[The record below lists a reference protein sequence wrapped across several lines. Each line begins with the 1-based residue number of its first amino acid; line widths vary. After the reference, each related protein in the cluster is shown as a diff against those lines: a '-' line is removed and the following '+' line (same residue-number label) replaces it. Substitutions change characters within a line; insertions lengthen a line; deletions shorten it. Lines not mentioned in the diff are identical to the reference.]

1 MQNLNR
7 NKHQNLNNLFY
18 DIGGRVSK
26 YDDRLQQIV
35 PAANQLETIRRH
47 RALTQLVRLSPVPLE
62 SPNAAVLL
70 CCLHQKAR
78 IVPESCACC
87 ALSLSFGALTL
98 TLSAALT
105 APPAISN
112 YLIALAAV
120 ADAGAV
126 NVRLSYSALRNLL
139 PGGGTQRVSC
149 EAPQL
154 TPNIQS

>member
-1 MQNLNR
+1 M
-7 NKHQNLNNLFY
+7 
-18 DIGGRVSK
+18 SK

-47 RALTQLVRLSPVPLE
+47 RALTQLVRVSPVPLE

-87 ALSLSFGALTL
+87 ALSLSLVWRSDTHALSSPH
-98 TLSAALT
+98 SA

-126 NVRLSYSALRNLL
+126 SVRLSYSALRNLL
-139 PGGGTQRVSC
+139 PGGGTQRVSY

-154 TPNIQS
+154 TPNIQPQSARR

>member
-1 MQNLNR
+1 MKKVQNLNR

-47 RALTQLVRLSPVPLE
+47 RALTQLVRVSPVPLE

-105 APPAISN
+105 
-112 YLIALAAV
+112 
-120 ADAGAV
+120 
-126 NVRLSYSALRNLL
+126 RLR
-139 PGGGTQRVSC
+139 
-149 EAPQL
+149 PQPFQ
-154 TPNIQS
+154 TT